1 MEMERRPGGDRVG
14 KKVLALFLLYLFA
27 VVVLSA
33 SPEWVAW
40 EGPLVIG
47 SLDVQ
52 TTDSGFPSRDKKS
65 EGDGLLDLLVIV
77 SAGAIL
83 LLTSRRLGLG
93 DVPPRKTAVYGN
105 PPHPTGSMFKPSV
118 SETGDIPLAEE
129 NPPGQSDLL

>member
-1 MEMERRPGGDRVG
+1 MERRPGDGKVW

-52 TTDSGFPSRDKKS
+52 TTNSGAGVPSQDKKE
-65 EGDGLLDLLVIV
+65 EGDGLLDLLVIF

-93 DVPPRKTAVYGN
+93 DVPPRKTAVYGS
-105 PPHPTGSMFKPSV
+105 PPQPTGSMIQSSV
-118 SETGDIPLAEE
+118 SETGDIPLAEK
-129 NPPGQSDLL
+129 NPPKQSDPL